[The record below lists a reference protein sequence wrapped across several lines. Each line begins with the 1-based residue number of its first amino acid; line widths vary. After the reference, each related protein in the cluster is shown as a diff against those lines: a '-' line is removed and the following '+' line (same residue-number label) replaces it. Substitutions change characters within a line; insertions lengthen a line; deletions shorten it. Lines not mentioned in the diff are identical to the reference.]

1 MLGPPRTRAGNDD
14 DDEDDEGGGD
24 AMRAPR
30 PTPRS
35 RSRTQ
40 PMDGRTDGREMDSP
54 SLSER
59 DTGKLAQ
66 PSNYAS
72 FPPPLSSSRRF
83 SSVAHFG
90 SNSPHFCRE
99 HSLKFDTL
107 VS

>member
-14 DDEDDEGGGD
+14 DDEDDEGDGD

-30 PTPRS
+30 PTP

-72 FPPPLSSSRRF
+72 FPPPLSSS
-83 SSVAHFG
+83 SSDLL
-90 SNSPHFCRE
+90 CRSFRVQFPALMSRAQFE
-99 HSLKFDTL
+99 I
-107 VS
+107 